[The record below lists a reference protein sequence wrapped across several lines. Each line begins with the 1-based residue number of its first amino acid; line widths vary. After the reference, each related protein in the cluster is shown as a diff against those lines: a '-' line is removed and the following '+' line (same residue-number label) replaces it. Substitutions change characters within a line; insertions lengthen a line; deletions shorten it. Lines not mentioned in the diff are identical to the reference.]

1 MKVLVIVARGLQLSA
16 LSCYGNPWIESPALD
31 ALAAEGVV
39 FDQHFADAV
48 DPVQTRSV
56 WRSGR
61 YASPGGD
68 LLASLRQRGITS
80 HLIVDGS
87 RSLPSYGEGWDR
99 VVIVEPQE
107 DQLPLETTLYEV
119 QTELN
124 DLKER
129 DDWLLWIDF
138 ATLLPPWEP
147 PEEYR
152 RPYFEDE
159 PSVEDEDDDP
169 KEDDLFEPMEPV
181 TQVIEGPIDSN
192 DDALFVRLQSSY
204 AAALT
209 YLDGGIGRIL
219 DYLDDQL
226 EQTLIVL
233 TTDGG
238 QALGE
243 HGMVGVASVHEENIH
258 LPLLMRLPG
267 ADAAGR
273 RVSALTQA
281 VDLAPT
287 LADVFEVPLPDAE
300 GFTLLPLIYG
310 DVEKVRDIACAWMP
324 ESAALRTPEW
334 ALVLP
339 HLHKAER
346 PAQLF
351 VKPEDRWEVNDVLQ
365 HHVDLADELEKK
377 LRAFL
382 KTKTPSIEETKP

>member
-1 MKVLVIVARGLQLSA
+1 MKVLVIVARGLPVSA

-39 FDQHFADAV
+39 FDQHFADAA
-48 DPVQTRSV
+48 DRDQTRRV

-61 YASPGGD
+61 YTSPGGD
-68 LLASLRQRGITS
+68 LLASLRQRGIVS
-80 HLIVDGS
+80 HLVVDGS
-87 RSLPSYGEGWDR
+87 RSLPTYGAGWDR
-99 VVIVEPQE
+99 VVVVEPQE

-119 QTELN
+119 QAALN
-124 DLKER
+124 DLQQR

-147 PEEYR
+147 PEEYQ

-159 PSVEDEDDDP
+159 PAEDEADAESEADG
-169 KEDDLFEPMEPV
+169 LSEPMEPV
-181 TQVIEGPIDSN
+181 TQVIEGPIDPN
-192 DDALFVRLQSSY
+192 DDALFVRLQSSC

-226 EQTLIVL
+226 EQTLIVI

-310 DVEKVRDIACAWMP
+310 DVEKVRDIACAWLP

-339 HLHKAER
+339 QLHKAEQ

-351 VKPEDRWEVNDVLQ
+351 VKPEDRWEVNDVFQ
-365 HHVDLADELEKK
+365 HHVDLADELERK
-377 LRAFL
+377 LRIFL
-382 KTKTPSIEETKP
+382 QMRTPDIEEAKP